1 MLHKCG
7 INDTY
12 KIVHKVIRYW
22 ETVSSMK
29 AAIISNKLLHHIEL
43 VNITE
48 KNVSSTWYLTSI
60 YNLKISNCTR
70 DDDVLKSS
78 FSREFTFGKAVKG
91 VFMNF
96 FQNSKKQN
104 LETLGINLYFM
115 SIIASS
121 NLNTGRF
128 TFI

>member
-7 INDTY
+7 TNDTY

-48 KNVSSTWYLTSI
+48 KNVSSTWYLTSL

-70 DDDVLKSS
+70 DDDVLENG

-104 LETLGINLYFM
+104 HETLGFNLYFM